1 MQVQVHVEQLPV
13 EGFVD
18 LLFPLRSTRL
28 LHGPLH
34 ARPVQVSRQVSQE
47 NTHMLHVVQADAEL
61 AESQEEQKRRKRG
74 VVEEIKKKEKKQS
87 YQEVERWL
95 MSINNS

>member
-1 MQVQVHVEQLPV
+1 
-13 EGFVD
+13 
-18 LLFPLRSTRL
+18 
-28 LHGPLH
+28 
-34 ARPVQVSRQVSQE
+34 
-47 NTHMLHVVQADAEL
+47 MLHVVQADAEL